1 MGRKV
6 RGDYNYL
13 EEQEEQR
20 LRLAAS
26 MAGDRGGANEADRQ
40 HLHMKSQKKTGS
52 SEGPGRGGWE

>member
-20 LRLAAS
+20 RRLAAG

-40 HLHMKSQKKTGS
+40 HLHRKSQAGGS
-52 SEGPGRGGWE
+52 RGRGRGGRE

>member
-40 HLHMKSQKKTGS
+40 HLHMKSQTGS
-52 SEGPGRGGWE
+52 SKGRGRGGWE